1 MVWFVFFLFFV
12 LIRLFCFFF
21 FVLLCLLWFLLLVLL
36 LFYEHSNP
44 IFIYC
49 PLRILWYDNLGGFW
63 EKGFKGIRPYILGK
77 SMEEIVV
84 KKCSRCK
91 RREVAENYKQC
102 ASCLEYSRNYAK
114 EHPDFK
120 RELTKNWQE
129 RNADR
134 MKEYRNEKVECP
146 YCKQGVFKTIFLE
159 T

>member
-1 MVWFVFFLFFV
+1 M
-12 LIRLFCFFF
+12 
-21 FVLLCLLWFLLLVLL
+21 
-36 LFYEHSNP
+36 
-44 IFIYC
+44 
-49 PLRILWYDNLGGFW
+49 YDSLGGFW

-146 YCKQGVFKTIFLE
+146 YCKQEYSRQYFRKHKKLHQQYGHKIE
-159 T
+159 G